1 MSQEPNQIY
10 FGVVIF
16 VVIMKSKQ
24 VEWAWVLVLVSIP
37 KSWIAVKTHFSLFVT
52 GNLSYSLLLT
62 HVWLV
67 FSDMLPC
74 KTTSQKISVHLFA
87 ALVKVCHDEE
97 YGMDRVML

>member
-1 MSQEPNQIY
+1 MGLGPGSRVHSKILDRSQDT
-10 FGVVIF
+10 FF
-16 VVIMKSKQ
+16 
-24 VEWAWVLVLVSIP
+24 
-37 KSWIAVKTHFSLFVT
+37 LFAT
-52 GNLSYSLLLT
+52 GNLSYSLLST

-87 ALVKVCHDEE
+87 ALVKDCHDEE